1 MTIACY
7 DQDKIIKYNGLIILL
22 AQPKNKTMLLPHS
35 QTHTQTHAQ
44 HLHFLLSN
52 FLSIFSQ
59 ITFGLLLIFT
69 VHALLHLIIYFTLI
83 LM

>member
-22 AQPKNKTMLLPHS
+22 AQPKNKTMLLPLS
-35 QTHTQTHAQ
+35 QTHTQTRTQ
-44 HLHFLLSN
+44 HLHFSLSN

-59 ITFGLLLIFT
+59 ITFFFLAFT
-69 VHALLHLIIYFTLI
+69 HFHCSRIITFDHFILH
-83 LM
+83 

>member
-22 AQPKNKTMLLPHS
+22 AQPKNKTMLLPLS
-35 QTHTQTHAQ
+35 QTHTQTYAQ

-59 ITFGLLLIFT
+59 ITFLGFYSFSLFMHYTFDHFI
-69 VHALLHLIIYFTLI
+69 LHYH
-83 LM
+83 